1 MTRPKNKEDRI
12 WNEVNPF
19 GKKSK
24 RGTGNLRFETPEQLW
39 EEACEYFEWALN
51 TPWKENKAMKMKS
64 GDSDVIEY
72 YNTTK
77 PRYLSNVGLCLFLGI
92 QRCTYGYYQ
101 NGKHDK
107 PTTYDCDGEV
117 ESEGKDYS
125 SVCAVIDNIV
135 YEQKLSGAAAGIF
148 NPMIVARE
156 LGLGVDE
163 QSEEAQPIPTA
174 ITIGVRDCSVNKDND
189 ED

>member
-24 RGTGNLRFETPEQLW
+24 RGNGNLRFETPEQLW

-101 NGKHDK
+101 SGKHDK
-107 PTTYDCDGEV
+107 DD
-117 ESEGKDYS
+117 KDFS
-125 SVCAVIDNIV
+125 SVCAVIDSIV

-156 LGLGVDE
+156 LGLGIDE

>member
-1 MTRPKNKEDRI
+1 MANQKKTEDRI

-24 RGTGNLRFETPEQLW
+24 RGNGNLRFETPEQLW

-101 NGKHDK
+101 SGKHDK
-107 PTTYDCDGEV
+107 ED
-117 ESEGKDYS
+117 KDFS
-125 SVCAVIDNIV
+125 SVCAVIDDIV
-135 YEQKLSGAAAGIF
+135 HEQKLSGAAAGIF
-148 NPMIVARE
+148 HPMIVARE
-156 LGLGVDE
+156 LGLADKQEISHEVTDDFESLMGDAAE
-163 QSEEAQPIPTA
+163 
-174 ITIGVRDCSVNKDND
+174 ND
-189 ED
+189 

>member
-1 MTRPKNKEDRI
+1 MARPKNTEDRI

-19 GKKSK
+19 GRKSQTG
-24 RGTGNLRFETPEQLW
+24 RGHLRFETPEQLW

-72 YNTTK
+72 YNTTR

-101 NGKHDK
+101 TGRHDK
-107 PTTYDCDGEV
+107 D
-117 ESEGKDYS
+117 GKDYA
-125 SVCAVIDNIV
+125 SVCAVIDDIIH
-135 YEQKLSGAAAGIF
+135 EQKLSGAAAGIF
-148 NPMIVARE
+148 HPMIVARE
-156 LGLGVDE
+156 LGLADKQEISHEVTDDFDALMGD
-163 QSEEAQPIPTA
+163 AA
-174 ITIGVRDCSVNKDND
+174 DND
-189 ED
+189 